1 MPVPALNEDGFLPP
15 GIHDCTLD
23 EIRGRFGA
31 FQSIDR
37 RPRLFA
43 TLLAFV
49 AEARASGIV
58 VALVINGSF
67 TTGKPDPND
76 IDLVVVLRRAGR
88 FVADMPPSQ
97 YNVISKRRVRRRHG
111 FDILLARQG
120 TEEEDDAVGFYQQ
133 IRGRSTQ
140 RKGVL
145 RIWL

>member
-1 MPVPALNEDGFLPP
+1 MPIPALNEDGFLPP
-15 GIHDCTLD
+15 GVHDCTLD
-23 EIRGRFGA
+23 EIRSRFGA

-37 RPRLFA
+37 RPKLFA

-49 AEARASGIV
+49 AEARASGVV

-67 TTGKPDPND
+67 TTSKPDPND
-76 IDLVVVLRRAGR
+76 IDLVVVLGGEGR

-97 YNVISKRRVRRRHG
+97 YNVISKRRVLRRHG

-120 TEEEDDAVGFYQQ
+120 TEEQDDAVGFYQQ
-133 IRGRSTQ
+133 VRGRSTQ